1 MKLIIGDYNYST
13 WSMRPWLFLHKHN
26 LPVEVKRYDLSS
38 DAMRQVLSDRFSN
51 GKVPVLLDG
60 ATEVWDSLAIL
71 EYLGER
77 FPDSRPWPKDPE
89 ARAVAR
95 SVSAEMHSS
104 FGALRGEAP
113 MNLRR
118 RFPGYRLSQAAI
130 SDVHRIQTVW
140 RYCRDRFANG
150 GPWLFGE
157 FTIADAMYAPVVMR
171 FRSISVGLDADAA
184 NYCRTV
190 ECDLSVREW
199 IRRGLAETHRVDED
213 ELDLPSEPVTDIQSA
228 SVVKLLGHVPA
239 FERT

>member
-13 WSMRPWLFLHKHN
+13 WSMRPWLFVKKHD
-26 LPVEVKRYDLSS
+26 LPVEVKRYDLFSQ
-38 DAMRQVLSDRFSN
+38 DLHQVLSRRFSN
-51 GKVPVLLDG
+51 DKVPVLLDD

-77 FPDSRPWPKDPE
+77 FPDTRPWPQDPK

-104 FGALRGEAP
+104 FGALRNEAP

-118 RFPGYRLSQAAI
+118 RFPGYRLSEEAI
-130 SDVHRIQTVW
+130 ADVERIQAVW
-140 RYCRDRFANG
+140 RYCRDRFADG

-171 FRSISVGLDADAA
+171 FRSILVDLDDDTAG
-184 NYCRTV
+184 YCSAV
-190 ECDLSVREW
+190 ECDPSVREW

-213 ELDLPSEPVTDIQSA
+213 ELDWPSEPVTDI
-228 SVVKLLGHVPA
+228 
-239 FERT
+239 